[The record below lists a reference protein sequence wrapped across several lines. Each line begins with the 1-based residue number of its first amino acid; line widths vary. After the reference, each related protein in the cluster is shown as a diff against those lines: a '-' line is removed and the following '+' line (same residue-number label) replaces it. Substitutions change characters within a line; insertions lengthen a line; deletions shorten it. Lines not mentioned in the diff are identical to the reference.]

1 MIIDWTVGEYAH
13 LQAYYGV
20 GFVLN
25 WPGVSS
31 YVTYDEYLAAVVIF
45 SEALKSPV
53 VLIETQA
60 QDAIFSEV
68 LISPI
73 VLTETQAQDV
83 ILTETVSGKGV
94 L

>member
-25 WPGVSS
+25 WPGISS
-31 YVTYDEYLAAVVIF
+31 YITYVEQLTGNVIF
-45 SEALKSPV
+45 TEALTSLV
-53 VLIETQA
+53 
-60 QDAIFSEV
+60 
-68 LISPI
+68 
-73 VLTETQAQDV
+73 VLTESQAQDV